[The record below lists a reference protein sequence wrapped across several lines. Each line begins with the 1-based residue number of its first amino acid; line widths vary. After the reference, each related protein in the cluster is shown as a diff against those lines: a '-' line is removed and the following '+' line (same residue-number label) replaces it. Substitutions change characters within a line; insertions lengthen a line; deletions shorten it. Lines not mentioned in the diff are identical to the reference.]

1 MINGSKFHRLIR
13 KGGNTEGSRKT
24 DTMVAIS
31 LYRGNLHQVSSAPR
45 RWKMPSR
52 TITPSLFQFLR
63 SKRHKKHLSLLPP
76 QQPSLPLTTPTSM
89 EKTPELDN
97 PPDPESTKM
106 IVGENGHDEGTCHG
120 GDDIATI
127 QVSKMIFL
135 DFFFL
140 LVRISEILKRFVFGA
155 RRKHR
160 FRFFLFSPFQF
171 LAV

>member
-135 DFFFL
+135 DFFF
-140 LVRISEILKRFVFGA
+140 
-155 RRKHR
+155 
-160 FRFFLFSPFQF
+160 FL
-171 LAV
+171 